1 MGTDGMNM
9 GKRFIATKEA
19 PVMRMLNTF
28 YSPRL
33 N

>member
-19 PVMRMLNTF
+19 PVMRMLNTL